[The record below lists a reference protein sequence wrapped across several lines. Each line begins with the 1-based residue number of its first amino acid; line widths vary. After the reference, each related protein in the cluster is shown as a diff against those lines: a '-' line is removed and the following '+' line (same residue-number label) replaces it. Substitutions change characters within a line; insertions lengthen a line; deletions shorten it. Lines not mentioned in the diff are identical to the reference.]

1 MDMILENAN
10 MKFKDLAVRST
21 VEKETCLKTIFFLLF
36 FLFSISQETAG
47 IETDED
53 VGAVIPTDV

>member
-21 VEKETCLKTIFFLLF
+21 VEKETCLKTIFFL
-36 FLFSISQETAG
+36 FSISQETAG